1 MKKEATEEIAALEKT
16 LSYLIHS
23 EMRTDEK
30 IKALRDSFF
39 RSHNTGYCNY
49 MAGQEQGGVE
59 DSATRTWDLD
69 CRYKYEVAR
78 LLTLLEEQE

>member
-23 EMRTDEK
+23 EMRADEK